1 MPETIT
7 EVLTARPGTITL
19 RPGPAGL
26 PAVDIDPPTIAE
38 SGDPFATARILHLV
52 ARLDRGRPIRLDD
65 IVAALEG
72 TYLDWIFDRR
82 VVGDA
87 LLALQSNWRSDYRTA
102 AGIELDEGPYG
113 PTVTIEDSSRV
124 DPWIVRQVEREVAA
138 CRAALTAFSRL
149 DRVSGDA

>member
-1 MPETIT
+1 MPETIA
-7 EVLTARPGTITL
+7 EVLTARPGTLTF
-19 RPGPAGL
+19 RSAPAGL

-38 SGDPFATARILHLV
+38 SGDPFATARILHLL

-65 IVAALEG
+65 IVAALDG

-138 CRAALTAFSRL
+138 CRAALTAFSRH